1 MCVQARSNALVMV
14 HFDGEAE
21 WQWDII
27 ILALDRGNFRVY
39 DPTLTGG
46 LFFCFYTKFSASPL
60 EKIM

>member
-1 MCVQARSNALVMV
+1 MCVQVWSNALVMV
-14 HFDGEAE
+14 HLDGEAE

-46 LFFCFYTKFSASPL
+46 LFFVFTPNFQLPPL